1 MADKRGYT
9 SLHVAAQLGNV
20 EAATLLLERD
30 ARIDAVE
37 KVSCVCVCVCHHVEP
52 NVIYLS
58 FPLCLPPL
66 SSPSVFPLCLPLP
79 PTRMAVQLCTW
90 QHWKA
95 TTVWLPPS
103 SMMGPTSMPQMARDG
118 K

>member
-37 KVSCVCVCVCHHVEP
+37 KVSCVCVCVCVCAIIW
-52 NVIYLS
+52 NLS
-58 FPLCLPPL
+58 
-66 SSPSVFPLCLPLP
+66 FPLCLPLP

-90 QHWKA
+90 RHWKA
-95 TTVWLPPS
+95 TTVWLPPL
-103 SMMGPTSMPQMARDG
+103 SMMELMSMPQMARDG

>member
-37 KVSCVCVCVCHHVEP
+37 KVSCVCVCVCVCHHMEP
-52 NVIYLS
+52 I
-58 FPLCLPPL
+58 LPPL
-66 SSPSVFPLCLPLP
+66 SSSSSHQDGRTALHLATLEGHYS
-79 PTRMAVQLCTW
+79 MASSLINDGADVN
-90 QHWKA
+90 A
-95 TTVWLPPS
+95 T
-103 SMMGPTSMPQMARDG
+103 DG
-118 K
+118 QGR